1 MKGAKL
7 KKPKISRRGFIG
19 SSLAAMTGL
28 EIVSKNKLFGD
39 TGRNAADQPKIKEF
53 RTLGRTGFK
62 VSDVSFGAGDL
73 NDPALLEAALDMGIN
88 YVDTAEHYG
97 RGNSE
102 RAVGKAIKSR
112 DRKTIFVTTKLNL
125 IMGRRDKQGLKE
137 RAGRCLER
145 LQLDYV
151 DCLML
156 HMIPAAEQLK
166 HEPYHE
172 AIRELKAEGK
182 VRYSGLSNHGTEH
195 ILAGPTKEPME
206 KVVLAAAEDGR
217 FDVVLFVY
225 NFLQKEQ
232 GEKILRACKEKKMGT
247 TLMKTNPVRFY
258 GDVKAMFDQAK
269 EKGRKIPEQ
278 YIKMIDEYE
287 ARVDKAEVFKK
298 KYGLTSDAQV
308 RDAAIKFCLSNPD
321 VHAVCPT
328 PKTFEEVEI
337 FVALSGKRLE
347 PAEKEMLAAYKKT
360 YGQFYCRHACGE
372 CESACPYGVPVNTIM
387 RYDHYF
393 SAQGREKH
401 ALVKY
406 ASLPGNNSG
415 LCAHCAGL
423 CEQNCPYGI
432 PIQGL
437 LVMAH
442 QTLTL

>member
-1 MKGAKL
+1 M
-7 KKPKISRRGFIG
+7 
-19 SSLAAMTGL
+19 
-28 EIVSKNKLFGD
+28 D
-39 TGRNAADQPKIKEF
+39 TPDKPKIKEY

-62 VSDVSFGAGDL
+62 ASDVSFGGANL
-73 NDPALLEAALDMGIN
+73 NDTPLLEAALDMGIN
-88 YVDTAEHYG
+88 YIDTAEHYG

-102 RAVGKAIKSR
+102 RAIGKTMKTR
-112 DRKTIFVTTKLNL
+112 DRKSVFITTKLNL
-125 IMGRRDKQGLKE
+125 FLGKRDKEGLKE
-137 RAGRCLER
+137 RARRCLER

-151 DCLML
+151 DCLMI
-156 HMIPAAEQLK
+156 HMTATIDQVK

-172 AIRELKAEGK
+172 AIRDLKAEGK
-182 VRYSGLSNHGTEH
+182 VRYSGLSNHGMEH
-195 ILAGPTKEPME
+195 SLAGPTKTPME
-206 KVVLAAAEDGR
+206 KVVLAATEDGR

-232 GEKILRACKEKKMGT
+232 GETILNACKEKKMGT

-258 GDVKAMFDQAK
+258 SDVKAMFDQAK
-269 EKGRKIPEQ
+269 EKGRKIPEK
-278 YIKMIDEYE
+278 YLKMFEEYE
-287 ARVDKAEVFKK
+287 ARIAKAEGFKK
-298 KYGLTSDAQV
+298 KYGLTSDALV

-328 PKTFEEVEI
+328 INTFEELENY
-337 FVALSGKRLE
+337 VALSGKRLE
-347 PAEKEMLAAYKKT
+347 PVEKEILAEYKST

-393 SAQGREKH
+393 NAQGREKH

-406 ASLPGNNSG
+406 ANLSANNAG
-415 LCAHCAGL
+415 LCADCAGV
-423 CEQNCPYGI
+423 CERSCPYGI